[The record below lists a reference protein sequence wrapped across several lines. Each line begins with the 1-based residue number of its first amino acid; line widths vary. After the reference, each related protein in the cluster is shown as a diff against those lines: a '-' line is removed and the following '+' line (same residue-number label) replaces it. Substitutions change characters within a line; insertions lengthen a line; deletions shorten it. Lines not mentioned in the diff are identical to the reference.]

1 MFRGGWLVGV
11 IRAWAIARAYHH
23 NQILADDE
31 ATPMAIIGGLVLWLL
46 RLALAPPSTITG
58 FRGWAVEEG
67 PNAPGRKA
75 LCPAPAT
82 PGQCS
87 STSAGGSLSRSRGPG
102 GDVSQFP
109 QRPVG
114 PRRLRG

>member
-82 PGQCS
+82 PGHAPQRQPGVV
-87 STSAGGSLSRSRGPG
+87 SAGHGGQAETFLNSRSVQLARG
-102 GDVSQFP
+102 D
-109 QRPVG
+109 
-114 PRRLRG
+114 